1 MNKRLITILAT
12 LLCVAACAFG
22 LVACNNTV
30 AVESVTLD
38 KTSVTLQVG
47 GEETLTAT
55 VTPDNATDKA
65 VTWSSDNT
73 AVATVA
79 NGKVTAVSAGTAT
92 VTATAGGKSATCA
105 VTVETVKTV
114 TSEQWKQAMES
125 ADKFVIEMKQG
136 EMPSAIKIDGDKRMQ
151 VAGNAMSLR
160 VKETV
165 DDETVYFEYYTNGN
179 EWVKQVIDESDYSQT
194 VMYAEIPTY
203 FKDDFSSLSYA
214 DGKYTAA
221 TLDKTSSPFVSVLS
235 DVEITFEDGALTGMK
250 FVVEG
255 MSVEIKEIGATNITV
270 PTEYIDKT
278 VHVTEVREEIW
289 AKTMSETK
297 NFSLTVPGSN
307 GIIKYVFDGD
317 LNMQTNGETAHIFEK
332 VNYNYYEYSNVN
344 GSWEK
349 KRTYSMGGSIM
360 DYYSKVLTQFVDCY
374 DSFEYINGKYRAD
387 YVDTLKVYNVV
398 VKFDNNTLTSISFTD
413 ESGSSTANIFDVNK
427 SMIVLPSDYNDL
439 TTSA

>member
-1 MNKRLITILAT
+1 MHKRLITILAT

-38 KTSVTLQVG
+38 KNSVTLEVG

-136 EMPSAIKIDGDKRMQ
+136 EMTSAIKIDGDKRMQ

-160 VKETV
+160 VKKVTG
-165 DDETVYFEYYTNGN
+165 DKTVYFEYYTNGN
-179 EWVKQVIDESDYSQT
+179 EWVKQVIDESDY
-194 VMYAEIPTY
+194 
-203 FKDDFSSLSYA
+203 F
-214 DGKYTAA
+214 
-221 TLDKTSSPFVSVLS
+221 
-235 DVEITFEDGALTGMK
+235 
-250 FVVEG
+250 
-255 MSVEIKEIGATNITV
+255 
-270 PTEYIDKT
+270 
-278 VHVTEVREEIW
+278 
-289 AKTMSETK
+289 
-297 NFSLTVPGSN
+297 
-307 GIIKYVFDGD
+307 
-317 LNMQTNGETAHIFEK
+317 
-332 VNYNYYEYSNVN
+332 
-344 GSWEK
+344 
-349 KRTYSMGGSIM
+349 
-360 DYYSKVLTQFVDCY
+360 
-374 DSFEYINGKYRAD
+374 
-387 YVDTLKVYNVV
+387 
-398 VKFDNNTLTSISFTD
+398 
-413 ESGSSTANIFDVNK
+413 
-427 SMIVLPSDYNDL
+427 
-439 TTSA
+439 

>member
-1 MNKRLITILAT
+1 MHKRLITILAT

-125 ADKFVIEMKQG
+125 ANKFFIEMKQG
-136 EMPSAIKIDGDKRMQ
+136 EMTSAIKIDGDKRMQ
-151 VAGNAMSLR
+151 VADNAMSLR
-160 VKETV
+160 VKEVTG
-165 DDETVYFEYYTNGN
+165 DETVYFEYYTNGN

-194 VMYAEIPTY
+194 TMYAEIPTY

-214 DGKYTAA
+214 DGKYTASS
-221 TLDKTSSPFVSVLS
+221 LDKTETMNAVLT
-235 DVEITFEDGALTGMK
+235 DVEVVFENERLVGIK
-250 FVVEG
+250 FVADDG
-255 MSVEIKEIGATNITV
+255 SHTIAYEIYDFDETWVTLPEDYTDNTAGA
-270 PTEYIDKT
+270 
-278 VHVTEVREEIW
+278 
-289 AKTMSETK
+289 
-297 NFSLTVPGSN
+297 
-307 GIIKYVFDGD
+307 
-317 LNMQTNGETAHIFEK
+317 
-332 VNYNYYEYSNVN
+332 
-344 GSWEK
+344 
-349 KRTYSMGGSIM
+349 
-360 DYYSKVLTQFVDCY
+360 
-374 DSFEYINGKYRAD
+374 
-387 YVDTLKVYNVV
+387 
-398 VKFDNNTLTSISFTD
+398 
-413 ESGSSTANIFDVNK
+413 
-427 SMIVLPSDYNDL
+427 
-439 TTSA
+439 

>member
-1 MNKRLITILAT
+1 
-12 LLCVAACAFG
+12 
-22 LVACNNTV
+22 
-30 AVESVTLD
+30 
-38 KTSVTLQVG
+38 
-47 GEETLTAT
+47 
-55 VTPDNATDKA
+55 
-65 VTWSSDNT
+65 
-73 AVATVA
+73 
-79 NGKVTAVSAGTAT
+79 
-92 VTATAGGKSATCA
+92 
-105 VTVETVKTV
+105 
-114 TSEQWKQAMES
+114 MES

-255 MSVEIKEIGATNITV
+255 MSVEIKEIGATNITI